1 MKTSEIKMIVNYF
14 DEKMTF
20 SKINEYSIFLK
31 KCKESF
37 KMEKEEIEG
46 LKLYKLDD
54 DNDELLIENEEDFN
68 ENLEPNKNNEIIYII
83 KTKGRKKEQNGKIK
97 IKSISITPQN
107 EKKKVPLVNNIN
119 NIDY

>member
-107 EKKKVPLVNNIN
+107 VKKKSSIGK
-119 NIDY
+119 